1 MEPAVKSLVHRT
13 SVVTA
18 GLGVIL
24 SPIPLLDELVL
35 FPVYT
40 VLSARIAKRHSL
52 KWMQIPWRPILKSTT
67 AGLVA
72 RGVVNVTVALLPG
85 VSAVGSAVTA
95 AALTEILG
103 DYVDGACREPSAAK
117 TLAVKDVIA
126 LLKRAVLDRKKSKTK
141 QPTGEPVPVV
151 SVA

>member
-1 MEPAVKSLVHRT
+1 MDPSVKTLVHRT

-18 GLGVIL
+18 GLGVVL

-40 VLSARIAKRHSL
+40 VLSARIAKRHKL
-52 KWMQIPWRPILKSTT
+52 AWKQIPWRPILKSTT

-85 VSAVGSAVTA
+85 VSAVGSAATA

-103 DYVDGACREPSAAK
+103 DYVDSTCRDPAAAK
-117 TLAVKDVIA
+117 TLAVKDVIDM
-126 LLKRAVLDRKKSKTK
+126 LKRAVLRKK
-141 QPTGEPVPVV
+141 PVPVV
-151 SVA
+151 SVPA